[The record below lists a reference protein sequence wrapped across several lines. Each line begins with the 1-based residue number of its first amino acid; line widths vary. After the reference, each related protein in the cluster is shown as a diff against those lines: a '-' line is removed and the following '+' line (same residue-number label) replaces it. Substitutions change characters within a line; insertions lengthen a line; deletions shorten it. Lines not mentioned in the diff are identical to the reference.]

1 MKLDG
6 KVDANVA
13 KLLRKYRYYRYDCS
27 MTRETQTLTVL
38 FADITESSRLYS
50 QLGDVEARSAIT
62 VCLDSLAGVLPR
74 FDGRLVKT
82 LGDAI
87 MCVFPDAASAVNAAI
102 EMQTLVSNEVQAD
115 MQSMRLHIG
124 LHAGPVL
131 VEDGDVFG
139 DTVNAA
145 AFLTN
150 VAMADQILLSDVTEK
165 DLLPYLKPLVRPLFR
180 AALKGSSGESSIFQV
195 VWSNDNMDLTDV
207 NIRATRVLPADAG
220 SLIVVLDDTRAR
232 VDRWHPLLTI
242 GRDADSNIPVTDQF
256 ASRRHCSIRL
266 VRSSFYLVDHSVNG
280 TYVTFASGDEVHLLR
295 GEIVLEGSGEI
306 RLGRSRIDSVDST
319 VLFKRDRR
327 SQFRP

>member
-1 MKLDG
+1 M
-6 KVDANVA
+6 A
-13 KLLRKYRYYRYDCS
+13 
-27 MTRETQTLTVL
+27 RENQSLTVL
-38 FADITESSRLYS
+38 FADVTESSRLYN
-50 QLGDVEARSAIT
+50 QLGDAEARAAINA
-62 VCLDSLAGVLPR
+62 CLAALVALLPR

-87 MCVFPDAASAVNAAI
+87 MCVFPTAAQGVNAAT
-102 EMQTLVSNEVQAD
+102 EMQSCVMNEVPGGHPL
-115 MQSMRLHIG
+115 RIHIG

-131 VEDGDVFG
+131 VEGSDVFG

-150 VAMADQILLSDVTEK
+150 VAMAEQILLSEATEK
-165 DLLPYLKPLVRPLFR
+165 ELPPFLKPLVRPLFR
-180 AALKGSSGESSIFQV
+180 AALKGSTGESSIFQV
-195 VWSNDNMDLTDV
+195 LWRTDNLELTDV
-207 NIRATRVLPADAG
+207 NLMVSRRLPADAG
-220 SLIVVLDDTRAR
+220 SLVVVLDETRAR
-232 VDRWHPLLTI
+232 VDRWHPLLTL
-242 GRDADSNIPVTDQF
+242 GRDLASDVPVLEQF

-306 RLGRSRIDSVDST
+306 RLGRSRIESTAST
-319 VLFKRDRR
+319 VLFRRDRR

>member
-1 MKLDG
+1 M
-6 KVDANVA
+6 A
-13 KLLRKYRYYRYDCS
+13 
-27 MTRETQTLTVL
+27 RENQTLTVL
-38 FADITESSRLYS
+38 FADITESSRLYN
-50 QLGDVEARSAIT
+50 QLGDAAARSAIT
-62 VCLDSLAGVLPR
+62 ACLAPLVDLLPR
-74 FDGRLVKT
+74 FEGRLVKT

-87 MCVFPDAASAVNAAI
+87 MCVFPTAANAVNAAT
-102 EMQTLVSNEVQAD
+102 EMQSVVTNDVPGGHP
-115 MQSMRLHIG
+115 MRVHIG

-131 VEDGDVFG
+131 VEDEDVFG

-150 VAMADQILLSDVTEK
+150 VAMAEQILLSDVTEK
-165 DLLPYLKPLVRPLFR
+165 ELPPYLKPFVRPLFR
-180 AALKGSSGESSIFQV
+180 AALKGSTGESGIFQV
-195 VWSNDNMDLTDV
+195 LWRSDNMGLTDV
-207 NIRATRVLPADAG
+207 NLKVSRVLPADAG

-232 VDRWHPLLTI
+232 VDRWHPLLSI
-242 GRDADSNIPVTDQF
+242 GRDVASDVPVLDQF

-306 RLGRSRIDSVDST
+306 RLGRSRIENADSV
-319 VLFKRDRR
+319 VLFRRDRR